1 MSNRKIKYLTLAI
14 LVLSSF
20 MFTGCIPPNEHVGKP
35 APHSYKDQSYGGGYG
50 YGGGYS
56 RPYNGDYY
64 YR

>member
-1 MSNRKIKYLTLAI
+1 MSRKKIKFIALAI

-35 APHSYKDQSYGGGYG
+35 APHNYKDSYYGGYYDDGY
-50 YGGGYS
+50 YS
-56 RPYNGDYY
+56 NGRYY

>member
-1 MSNRKIKYLTLAI
+1 MLNKKIKYFTLAI

-35 APHSYKDQSYGGGYG
+35 AAHNYKDSYYDDGY
-50 YGGGYS
+50 YGRSYY
-56 RPYNGDYY
+56 RGDYY